1 MRVIVLTVLAMLAF
15 AANSVLARLALSSG
29 AIDAAAFTGVRL
41 ASGALVLGLLLWL
54 RAGRPAVL
62 TRLTGSWAQSAALF
76 GYAICFSLAY
86 NLLGASMGALILFA
100 SVQIGMVARAVWA
113 GDRPAPLEWV
123 GLLAAAGAFIYLVSP
138 GLAAP
143 HPLGAALMI
152 VAGLCWAGYSLLGR
166 GSSQPL
172 SDTAGNFIRC
182 LPLAVLLGIV
192 GVAMATPRLDGL
204 LLAMASGALASG
216 LGYAIWYA
224 ALPHLSRTRAAVV
237 QLSVPVIAGFGAVVF
252 IGEAV
257 TPRLLIASALILGGI
272 AVAVVLA
279 GRRRGA

>member
-1 MRVIVLTVLAMLAF
+1 MRVVALTVLAMVAF
-15 AANSVLARLALSSG
+15 AANSVLARLALSS
-29 AIDAAAFTGVRL
+29 ATIDAAAFTGVRL
-41 ASGALVLGLLLWL
+41 ASGAIVLGILLWL
-54 RAGRPAVL
+54 RGRASGVGPKLA
-62 TRLTGSWAQSAALF
+62 GSWAQSGALF
-76 GYAICFSLAY
+76 GYAICFSFAY
-86 NLLGASMGALILFA
+86 TLLGASLGALILFA

-113 GDRPAPLEWV
+113 GDRPALLEWI
-123 GLLAAAGAFIYLVSP
+123 GLSAAACAFVYLVSP

-143 HPLGAALMI
+143 HPLGAVLMI

-182 LPLAVLLGIV
+182 LPLAILLIAL
-192 GVAMATPRLDGL
+192 GVWVETPRPDGL
-204 LLAMASGALASG
+204 FLAMASGGAASG

-252 IGEAV
+252 IGETV
-257 TPRLLIASALILGGI
+257 TPRLLIASAIILGGI
-272 AVAVVLA
+272 AVAIIIA
-279 GRRRGA
+279 GRRRGS

>member
-1 MRVIVLTVLAMLAF
+1 MRVIVLTVLAMMAF

-41 ASGALVLGLLLWL
+41 ASGAIVLGLLLWL
-54 RAGRPAVL
+54 KAGGAALPK
-62 TRLTGSWAQSAALF
+62 LTGSWAQSGALF
-76 GYAICFSLAY
+76 GYAICFSFAY
-86 NLLGASMGALILFA
+86 TLLGASMGALVLFA
-100 SVQIGMVARAVWA
+100 SVQIGMVTRAVWA
-113 GDRPAPLEWV
+113 GDRPAVLEWV
-123 GLLAAAGAFIYLVSP
+123 GLLAAAGAFVYLVSP

-143 HPLGAALMI
+143 HPLGATLMI

-166 GSSQPL
+166 GSSRPL

-182 LPLAVLLGIV
+182 LPLAVALLVVGIWTE
-192 GVAMATPRLDGL
+192 APRFEGL
-204 LLAMASGALASG
+204 ILAMASGAVASG

-237 QLSVPVIAGFGAVVF
+237 QLSVPVIAGFGAVLF
-252 IGEAV
+252 IGEAI

-279 GRRRGA
+279 GRRRGN

>member
-1 MRVIVLTVLAMLAF
+1 MRVIVLTVLAMIAF

-41 ASGALVLGLLLWL
+41 ASGAIVLGVLLWL
-54 RAGRPAVL
+54 RAGGAVAL
-62 TRLTGSWAQSAALF
+62 SKLTGSWTQSGALF
-76 GYAICFSLAY
+76 GYAICFSFAY
-86 NLLGASMGALILFA
+86 TLLGASMGALILFA

-113 GDRPAPLEWV
+113 GDRPAVLEWV
-123 GLLAAAGAFIYLVSP
+123 GLLAAAGAFVYLVSP
-138 GLAAP
+138 GLTAP
-143 HPLGAALMI
+143 DPLGAALMI
-152 VAGLCWAGYSLLGR
+152 AAGLCWAGYSLLGR

-182 LPLAVLLGIV
+182 LPLAVLLIVLGIGIEV
-192 GVAMATPRLDGL
+192 PRLEGV
-204 LLAMASGALASG
+204 LLAMASGAVASG

-252 IGEAV
+252 IGEAI
-257 TPRLLIASALILGGI
+257 TPRLLIASAVILCGI

>member
-1 MRVIVLTVLAMLAF
+1 MRVIVLTVLAMVAF

-41 ASGALVLGLLLWL
+41 ASGAVVLGVLLWL
-54 RAGRPAVL
+54 RAGGAAALPK
-62 TRLTGSWAQSAALF
+62 LTGSWTQSAALF
-76 GYAICFSLAY
+76 GYAICFSFAY
-86 NLLGASMGALILFA
+86 TLLGASMGALILFT
-100 SVQIGMVARAVWA
+100 SVQIGMVTRAVWA
-113 GDRPAPLEWV
+113 GDRPAVLEWV
-123 GLLAAAGAFIYLVSP
+123 GLLAAAAAFVYLVSP
-138 GLAAP
+138 GLTAP

-182 LPLAVLLGIV
+182 LPLAVLLTVLGIWIE
-192 GVAMATPRLDGL
+192 APRFEGL
-204 LLAMASGALASG
+204 LLAMASGAVASG

-224 ALPHLSRTRAAVV
+224 ALPHLSRTRAAVL
-237 QLSVPVIAGFGAVVF
+237 QLSVPVIAGFGAVIF
-252 IGEAV
+252 IGEAI
-257 TPRLLIASALILGGI
+257 TPRLLIASAVILGGI

-279 GRRRGA
+279 GRRRSG

>member
-54 RAGRPAVL
+54 RAGGPAVL

-100 SVQIGMVARAVWA
+100 SVQIGMVTRAVWA

-152 VAGLCWAGYSLLGR
+152 VAGLCWAGYSPAAFRYSG
-166 GSSQPL
+166 QFHPL
-172 SDTAGNFIRC
+172 
-182 LPLAVLLGIV
+182 
-192 GVAMATPRLDGL
+192 
-204 LLAMASGALASG
+204 LASG
-216 LGYAIWYA
+216 CLAGDRGGGDGDPSARWA
-224 ALPHLSRTRAAVV
+224 AAGHGVGG
-237 QLSVPVIAGFGAVVF
+237 AGFGPWLCHMVC
-252 IGEAV
+252 
-257 TPRLLIASALILGGI
+257 GI
-272 AVAVVLA
+272 AAP
-279 GRRRGA
+279 

>member
-1 MRVIVLTVLAMLAF
+1 MRIIMLTVLALVAF
-15 AANSVLARLALSSG
+15 AANSVLARLALASP
-29 AIDAAAFTGVRL
+29 AIDAAGFTGVRL
-41 ASGALVLGLLLWL
+41 ASGAMVLGVLLWF
-54 RAGRPAVL
+54 RNGSPRVL
-62 TRLTGSWAQSAALF
+62 VQLTGTWTQSAALF
-76 GYAICFSLAY
+76 GYAICFSFAY

-100 SVQIGMVARAVWA
+100 SVQIGMVARAVSA
-113 GDRPAPLEWV
+113 GDRPAPLEWI
-123 GLLAAAGAFIYLVSP
+123 GLLAAAGAFVYLVSP

-152 VAGLCWAGYSLLGR
+152 LAGLCWAGYSLLGR

-182 LPLAVLLGIV
+182 LPLAVLLIIV
-192 GVAMATPRLDGL
+192 GVWTGAPRLEGVI
-204 LLAMASGALASG
+204 LAVASGALASG

-252 IGEAV
+252 IGEAL
-257 TPRLLIASALILGGI
+257 TPRLLIASAVILGGI
-272 AVAVVLA
+272 AVAIVLA
-279 GRRRGA
+279 GRRRSA

>member
-1 MRVIVLTVLAMLAF
+1 MRVIGLTGLAMLAF

-41 ASGALVLGLLLWL
+41 ASGAIVLGPLLWL
-54 RAGRPAVL
+54 RAGRVTWPK
-62 TRLTGSWAQSAALF
+62 LTGSRAQSGALF
-76 GYAICFSLAY
+76 GYAICFSFAY
-86 NLLGASMGALILFA
+86 TLLGASTGALVLFA
-100 SVQIGMVARAVWA
+100 SVQIGMVTRAVWA
-113 GDRPAPLEWV
+113 GDRPAVLEWV
-123 GLLAAAGAFIYLVSP
+123 GLLAAAGAFVYLVSP

-182 LPLAVLLGIV
+182 LPLAALLFVVGI
-192 GVAMATPRLDGL
+192 AIEMPRVEGL
-204 LLAMASGALASG
+204 LLAMASGAVASG
-216 LGYAIWYA
+216 LGYAVWYA

-237 QLSVPVIAGFGAVVF
+237 QLSVPVIAGFGAVIF
-252 IGEAV
+252 IGEAI
-257 TPRLLIASALILGGI
+257 TPRLLIASAVILGGI

-279 GRRRGA
+279 GRRRGG

>member
-1 MRVIVLTVLAMLAF
+1 MRVIVLTVLAMIAF

-41 ASGALVLGLLLWL
+41 ASGAVVLGLLLWL
-54 RAGRPAVL
+54 SAGGAARLPK
-62 TRLTGSWAQSAALF
+62 LTGSWTQSGALF
-76 GYAICFSLAY
+76 GYAICFSFAY
-86 NLLGASMGALILFA
+86 TLLGASMGALILFA

-113 GDRPAPLEWV
+113 GDRPAVLEWV
-123 GLLAAAGAFIYLVSP
+123 GLLAAAGAFVYLVSP
-138 GLAAP
+138 GLTAP
-143 HPLGAALMI
+143 DPLGAALMI
-152 VAGLCWAGYSLLGR
+152 AAGLCWAGYSLLGR

-182 LPLAVLLGIV
+182 LPLAVLLIVLGIGIEV
-192 GVAMATPRLDGL
+192 PRLEGV
-204 LLAMASGALASG
+204 LLAMASGAVASG

-252 IGEAV
+252 IGEAI
-257 TPRLLIASALILGGI
+257 TPRLLIASAVILGGI